1 MKRGRERS
9 RQRAG
14 VKVPGGGFSGRG
26 RYRDTWGEVSKSQ
39 SAERGSSSSRYMSSR
54 RPSR

>member
-26 RYRDTWGEVSKSQ
+26 RYRDTWGEVSKSP